1 MHEPSLG
8 ILHDL
13 GTGPML
19 TAQILEERMA
29 VLRARYPAARTDAV
43 ADVVRTMLATMRG
56 DLTAQEA
63 SLLSEVEALGRTIA
77 AAKAEIAEL
86 KVTDINASHI
96 PSATDELDA
105 IVAHTA
111 SATDSILEVC
121 EALDGIGELLG
132 KEGASPACA
141 DASTRLQEATTR
153 IYEACSFQDITG
165 QRITKVVATLKAI
178 ETKVSMLVEAFGGRA
193 QGATPVA
200 RTPDADLLNG
210 PQLPANAMDQSDIDR
225 LLASFD

>member
-63 SLLSEVEALGRTIA
+63 SLRWA
-77 AAKAEIAEL
+77 A
-86 KVTDINASHI
+86 
-96 PSATDELDA
+96 PSRPP
-105 IVAHTA
+105 
-111 SATDSILEVC
+111 
-121 EALDGIGELLG
+121 
-132 KEGASPACA
+132 KPRSP
-141 DASTRLQEATTR
+141 SLR
-153 IYEACSFQDITG
+153 
-165 QRITKVVATLKAI
+165 
-178 ETKVSMLVEAFGGRA
+178 
-193 QGATPVA
+193 
-200 RTPDADLLNG
+200 
-210 PQLPANAMDQSDIDR
+210 
-225 LLASFD
+225 